1 MTNTQI
7 TAKAV
12 KDAAIFA
19 ASSTSEVRNAALLRA
34 AELLTLRKDEI
45 LAANEAD
52 MNAAKASGLAQPLVK
67 RLSLTEDKL
76 FSLVC
81 GLRDLVSLNDPN
93 GRVRFA
99 RKLDDGLVLKCVSCP
114 IGVIGVV
121 FESRPEALV
130 QIAGLCIKSGNGA
143 ILKGGS
149 EALNSNRVLFDVM
162 ITAAMEAGLPEN
174 CLALLET
181 REQISELL
189 ACEGYVDLLIP
200 RGSNSFVRYIME
212 NTNIPVMG
220 HAAGVCHVYVDEYAD
235 LAKAARIV
243 CDAKTQYPA
252 ACNAT
257 ETLLLH
263 EKAAKSFFEEYEKIR
278 HEFPAITIRA
288 YGDAAKL
295 TECEKGSEDDF
306 GKEFSDN
313 ILALKLVS
321 SPEEAIAHI
330 NRYGS
335 SHTDCVVTENDMVAE
350 LFFRLVDSAGVY
362 RNCSTRFADGFRYGF
377 GAEVGISTS
386 KLHARGPVGL
396 DGLVSYKYILE
407 GDGHIVGDY
416 ATGKRTFKHEDIQ
429 LS

>member
-1 MTNTQI
+1 MTNTQKI
-7 TAKAV
+7 ASAV
-12 KDAAIFA
+12 KDAAVYV
-19 ASSTSEVRNAALLRA
+19 ASSATEVRNAALLRA
-34 AELLTLRKDEI
+34 AELLDLRKEEI
-45 LAANEAD
+45 LAANEKD
-52 MNAAKASGLAQPLVK
+52 MSAAKESGLAQPLVK

-76 FSLVC
+76 HSLIC
-81 GLRDLVSLNDPN
+81 GLRDLVALTDPN
-93 GRVRFA
+93 GRIRFA
-99 RKLDDGLVLKCVSCP
+99 RKLDDGLILKCVSCP

-130 QIAGLCIKSGNGA
+130 QIAGLCIKSGNCA

-162 ITAAMEAGLPEN
+162 LNAAKDAGLPES
-174 CLALLET
+174 CLALLES

-200 RGSNSFVRYIME
+200 RGSNSFVRYIMD

-220 HAAGVCHVYVDEYAD
+220 HAAGVCHIYVDEFAD
-235 LAKAARIV
+235 AKKAARIV

-252 ACNAT
+252 ACNAA

-263 EKAAKSFFEEYEKIR
+263 ESAAKAFFEEYEKIR
-278 HEFPAITIRA
+278 SGFPKIIIRA
-288 YGDAAKL
+288 YGEAAKL
-295 TECEKGSEDDF
+295 TECEQGSDEDF

-321 SPEEAIAHI
+321 SAEEAIAHI

-335 SHTDCVVTENDMVAE
+335 RHTDCIVTENERVAE

-396 DGLVSYKYILE
+396 EGLVTYKYILE
-407 GDGHIVGDY
+407 GDGHIVEDY
-416 ATGKRTFKHEDIQ
+416 ASGKRTFKHEDIFE
-429 LS
+429 

>member
-1 MTNTQI
+1 MTNTYI

-19 ASSTSEVRNAALLRA
+19 ASATSEVRNAALLRA
-34 AELLTLRKDEI
+34 AELLIERKDEI

-67 RLSLTEDKL
+67 RLSLSDDKL
-76 FSLVC
+76 RSLVS
-81 GLRDLVSLNDPN
+81 GLRDLVALKDPN
-93 GRVRFA
+93 GRIRFA
-99 RKLDDGLVLKCVSCP
+99 RKLDDGLVLKCISCP

-130 QIAGLCIKSGNGA
+130 QIAGLCIKSGNCA

-162 ITAAMEAGLPEN
+162 VTAAREAGLPEC
-174 CLALLET
+174 CLALLES

-189 ACEGYVDLLIP
+189 ACEGCVDLLIP
-200 RGSNSFVRYIME
+200 RGSNSFVRYIMD

-220 HAAGVCHVYVDEYAD
+220 HAAGVCHVYVDEFAD
-235 LAKAARIV
+235 PAMAARVV

-252 ACNAT
+252 ACNAA

-263 EKAAKSFFEEYEKIR
+263 NNIADAFLSAFNKVKC
-278 HEFPAITIRA
+278 EFPVISIRA
-288 YGDAAKL
+288 VGTDI
-295 TECEKGSEDDF
+295 EGCEKGSEEDL
-306 GKEFSDN
+306 GREFSDN
-313 ILALKLVS
+313 VLALKLVS

-335 SHTDCVVTENDMVAE
+335 SHTDCIITENDETAE

-396 DGLVSYKYILE
+396 DGLVTYKYILE
-407 GDGHIVGDY
+407 GHGHIVGDY
-416 ATGKRTFKHEDIQ
+416 ATGKCSFKHEDITY
-429 LS
+429 

>member
-1 MTNTQI
+1 MTNTQK
-7 TAKAV
+7 TAMAV

-19 ASSTSEVRNAALLRA
+19 ASSASDVRNAALLRA
-34 AELLTLRKDEI
+34 AELLMSRKNEI

-52 MNAAKASGLAQPLVK
+52 MTAAKASGITAPLVK

-76 FSLVC
+76 QSLVS
-81 GLRDLVSLNDPN
+81 GLRDLVSLKDPN
-93 GRVRFA
+93 GKVKFA
-99 RKLDDGLVLKCVSCP
+99 RKLDEGLILKCVSCP

-130 QIAGLCIKSGNGA
+130 QIAALCIKSGNGA

-149 EALNSNRVLFDVM
+149 EALNSNRVLFDIM
-162 ITAAMEAGLPEN
+162 LTAVKDAGLPES
-174 CLALLET
+174 CLALLES

-200 RGSNSFVRYIME
+200 RGSNSFVRYIMD

-220 HAAGVCHVYVDEYAD
+220 HAAGVCHVYVDECAD
-235 LAKAARIV
+235 LKKAARIV

-252 ACNAT
+252 ACNAA

-263 EKAAKSFFEEYEKIR
+263 VNAADAFFEEYNKVKN
-278 HEFPAITIRA
+278 EFPAITIRA
-288 YGDAAKL
+288 VGEDCNFDG
-295 TECEKGSEDDF
+295 CEKGSDGDL

-313 ILALKLVS
+313 ILALKLVHS
-321 SPEEAIAHI
+321 AEEAIAHI

-335 SHTDCVVTENDMVAE
+335 SHTDCIVTENDSVAE

-396 DGLVSYKYILE
+396 DGLVTYKYLLE

-416 ATGKRTFKHEDIQ
+416 ASGRCCFKHEDITI
-429 LS
+429 

>member
-1 MTNTQI
+1 MTKTQI

-19 ASSTSEVRNAALLRA
+19 ASSTSEIRNAALLRA
-34 AELLTLRKDEI
+34 AELLSVRKDEI
-45 LAANEAD
+45 LFANEAD
-52 MNAAKASGLAQPLVK
+52 MNAAREAGLARPLVK

-76 FSLVC
+76 QSLIC
-81 GLRDLVSLNDPN
+81 GLRDLVALNDPN
-93 GRVRFA
+93 GRLRFA

-130 QIAGLCIKSGNGA
+130 QIAALCIKSGNGA

-162 ITAAMEAGLPEN
+162 QTAAKEACLPEN
-174 CLALLET
+174 CLALLES

-200 RGSNSFVRYIME
+200 RGSNSFVRYIMD

-235 LAKAARIV
+235 LKKAARIV

-252 ACNAT
+252 ACNAA

-263 EKAAKSFFEEYEKIR
+263 QKIANDFFAEYDKIKGD
-278 HEFPAITIRA
+278 FPAITIRA
-288 YGDAAKL
+288 YGNAAGL
-295 TECEKGSEDDF
+295 TDCEEGSEDDF

-313 ILALKLVS
+313 ILALKLVAS
-321 SPEEAIAHI
+321 AEEAIAHI

-335 SHTDCVVTENDMVAE
+335 SHTDCIVTDNDEVAG

-396 DGLVSYKYILE
+396 DGLVTYKYILE

-416 ATGKRTFKHEDIQ
+416 ANGIRAFKHQDIQ
-429 LS
+429 L